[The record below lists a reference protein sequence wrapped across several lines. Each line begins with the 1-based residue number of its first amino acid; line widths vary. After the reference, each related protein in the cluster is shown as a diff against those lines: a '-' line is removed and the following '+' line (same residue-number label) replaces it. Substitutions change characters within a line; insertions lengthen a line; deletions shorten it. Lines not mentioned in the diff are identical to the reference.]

1 MKKKPLSN
9 TASEKQLNFSRML
22 QGIISSPGI
31 LAFAKRDIFEK
42 CSSQSELREHSFD
55 QSATTLT
62 RYFSRAFLRLQGAAL
77 SCIFSAIM
85 TANTAN

>member
-9 TASEKQLNFSRML
+9 TASEKQLNVSRTL

-31 LAFAKRDIFEK
+31 LAFAKRDI
-42 CSSQSELREHSFD
+42 SRQSELRERSFD
-55 QSATTLT
+55 QSATNLT

-77 SCIFSAIM
+77 SCTFSATMI
-85 TANTAN
+85 TNKAK